1 MNGYANIMLLTFG
14 RHPLLHYIH
23 NCVAAAL
30 SFTVY
35 RLNSLTCWCHL
46 VPHALPLSRR
56 GQQRVSLQ

>member
-30 SFTVY
+30 SVSVY
-35 RLNSLTCWCHL
+35 RL
-46 VPHALPLSRR
+46 
-56 GQQRVSLQ
+56 